1 MNENDNN
8 KHMRGADI
16 VIGIIFIIL
25 GVLILIG
32 AFQMPLKDSYGGVES
47 VWYVSP
53 ALMPLIIGVV
63 MILLAVTITMF
74 GIKNGGLDLLK
85 ENTIARKA
93 QPVFNED
100 TIRFLA
106 VVIPL
111 IGLVYLNLRMIDFCI
126 AIALYLSFTIGVF
139 HFNKLEIM
147 SSTLRLYSLIMVINL
162 IIRLFKLNVMLDN
175 IFLWTVDLI
184 ALVEL
189 IVLLVYMKKQINA
202 QEDKEILQKKY
213 KQMLRVSIIT
223 PLVIAVIFRFGLR
236 VPMPKEGFIMNFMY
250 LIYYAF

>member
-85 ENTIARKA
+85 EKTIARKA

-100 TIRFLA
+100 TIRFFA

-111 IGLVYLNLRMIDFCI
+111 IGL
-126 AIALYLSFTIGVF
+126 G
-139 HFNKLEIM
+139 
-147 SSTLRLYSLIMVINL
+147 
-162 IIRLFKLNVMLDN
+162 LFEPEND
-175 IFLWTVDLI
+175 
-184 ALVEL
+184 
-189 IVLLVYMKKQINA
+189 
-202 QEDKEILQKKY
+202 
-213 KQMLRVSIIT
+213 
-223 PLVIAVIFRFGLR
+223 
-236 VPMPKEGFIMNFMY
+236 
-250 LIYYAF
+250 

>member
-74 GIKNGGLDLLK
+74 GIKNG
-85 ENTIARKA
+85 
-93 QPVFNED
+93 
-100 TIRFLA
+100 
-106 VVIPL
+106 
-111 IGLVYLNLRMIDFCI
+111 
-126 AIALYLSFTIGVF
+126 
-139 HFNKLEIM
+139 
-147 SSTLRLYSLIMVINL
+147 
-162 IIRLFKLNVMLDN
+162 
-175 IFLWTVDLI
+175 
-184 ALVEL
+184 
-189 IVLLVYMKKQINA
+189 
-202 QEDKEILQKKY
+202 
-213 KQMLRVSIIT
+213 
-223 PLVIAVIFRFGLR
+223 
-236 VPMPKEGFIMNFMY
+236 
-250 LIYYAF
+250 